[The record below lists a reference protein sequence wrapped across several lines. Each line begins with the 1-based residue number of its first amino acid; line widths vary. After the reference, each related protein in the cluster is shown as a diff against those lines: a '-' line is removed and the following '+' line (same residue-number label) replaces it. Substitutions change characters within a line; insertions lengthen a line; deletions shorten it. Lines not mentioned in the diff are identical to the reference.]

1 MKERQV
7 FRRTEEMSPP
17 TLVGVSSLLVIFSV
31 LCLAVFAM
39 LSLSTVQMDRRL
51 LGNTVNSVRERAE
64 AEVKAQEILGRLRAG
79 EVPEEAVQEADAVY
93 SYSCPVT
100 ENASLKVRVRIDG
113 TAYRILQ
120 WQEVPEVDWEPD
132 ESLELVEFD

>member
-79 EVPEEAVQEADAVY
+79 EVPEEAVQEKRPLPRAL
-93 SYSCPVT
+93 SRRGLTPHMQ
-100 ENASLKVRVRIDG
+100 SLTPSLSLRKFLRM
-113 TAYRILQ
+113 
-120 WQEVPEVDWEPD
+120 WQIG
-132 ESLELVEFD
+132 